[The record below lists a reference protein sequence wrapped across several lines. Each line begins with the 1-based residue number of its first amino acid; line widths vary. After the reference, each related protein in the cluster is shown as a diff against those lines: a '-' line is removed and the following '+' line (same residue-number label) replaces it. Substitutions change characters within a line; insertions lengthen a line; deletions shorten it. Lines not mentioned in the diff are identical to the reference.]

1 MRTFRL
7 SAETCFILRA
17 MRLLSWNVQWCR
29 GVDGR
34 VDAAR
39 IAAGARRL
47 ADPDIVCLQELA
59 ANLPP
64 LAGTNGADQGHAPAH
79 LPPGYT
85 ACFVRGGGVPS
96 AGRRRRDR

>member
-7 SAETCFILRA
+7 SAKTCFILRA

-39 IAAGARRL
+39 IAAEVRRL
-47 ADPDIVCLQELA
+47 ADPDIVSLQELA
-59 ANLPP
+59 ANLPQ
-64 LAGTNGADQGHAPAH
+64 LEGTNGADQAHALAH
-79 LPPGYT
+79 LLPAYTPGS
-85 ACFVRGGGVPS
+85 VRGWDQPS
-96 AGRRRRDR
+96 VAG